1 MSEIMSL
8 IASFVPVWERSGN
21 DFKFRPRHLLSCTL
35 VSKFWRTVML
45 PHVWTVYSTEQMS
58 KIPVDVLIK
67 NSIYFQ
73 YFEMESFDT
82 VEGFCPTPQELWQKD
97 SLGQLLLQCS
107 ALKSFALTREALPEQ
122 LELLYSN
129 RGVVSLDWWSFSA
142 ADLPG
147 TISDTVAPFAASL
160 RELGV
165 RGLGGSKLAQDVMS
179 LLVRFPK
186 LERLRLGARYAPL
199 LLHHGTGATGP
210 CIRIDA
216 LKHLTIYE
224 NTWHDRFGALL
235 SMLHYGPK
243 LEHVVV
249 NIHDSHMHKKDFES
263 SYDNPVLNIQQAVLA
278 WRSRDS
284 DFRANSLFPLRG
296 MVNDEGT
303 SARLFHE
310 THGPERLDI
319 HIYYGI
325 SDGLHIHA
333 EFQHGCQ
340 DLLEHLEFEDRSGLS
355 KEESFAIFQGD
366 FPEDPSRSTTTA
378 DTISTTTTGWAC
390 QHLKILA
397 IRGLWRAYPY
407 DYPGKNNVDIVL
419 RAASADHQWV
429 ACGVV
434 EFGNKLK
441 EAISA
446 RLRILPAL
454 TELTLGTM
462 KRFGYHDRVS
472 IANFEYLKI
481 DTASDVKMD
490 QEIVVDTVDTVNNTQ
505 LKLPPIC
512 SWKRHQ
518 SLADKAGQEME

>member
-1 MSEIMSL
+1 MSPIKNPSPLIMSEIMSL
-8 IASFVPVWERSGN
+8 IASFVPVWERSGK

-58 KIPVDVLIK
+58 KIPIDVLIK

-82 VEGFCPTPQELWQKD
+82 VESFCPTPQELWQKD

-179 LLVRFPK
+179 LLVHFPK

-199 LLHHGTGATGP
+199 LLHHGTGTTGP

-249 NIHDSHMHKKDFES
+249 NIHDSHRHKKDFES

-278 WRSRDS
+278 WRSRNS
-284 DFRANSLFPLRG
+284 DFRANGLFPLR
-296 MVNDEGT
+296 E
-303 SARLFHE
+303 
-310 THGPERLDI
+310 
-319 HIYYGI
+319 
-325 SDGLHIHA
+325 
-333 EFQHGCQ
+333 
-340 DLLEHLEFEDRSGLS
+340 LEHLEFEDRSGLS
-355 KEESFAIFQGD
+355 KEESFAIFQGI
-366 FPEDPSRSTTTA
+366 FPEDPIRSTATA
-378 DTISTTTTGWAC
+378 DTISTTTAGWAC

-397 IRGLWRAYPY
+397 IRGLWRAYLH
-407 DYPGKNNVDIVL
+407 DHPGKNNVDIVL
-419 RAASADHQWV
+419 RAASVDHQWV

-462 KRFGYHDRVS
+462 KRFECKDRAS

-490 QEIVVDTVDTVNNTQ
+490 
-505 LKLPPIC
+505 
-512 SWKRHQ
+512 
-518 SLADKAGQEME
+518 